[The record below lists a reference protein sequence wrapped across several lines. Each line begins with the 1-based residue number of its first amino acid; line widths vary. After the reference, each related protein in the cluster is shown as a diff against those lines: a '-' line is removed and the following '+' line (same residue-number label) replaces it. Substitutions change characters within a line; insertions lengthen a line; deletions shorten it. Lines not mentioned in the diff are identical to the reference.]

1 MTRKRFTKLLMAHG
15 YSRNEANRIAEEIS
29 ANGKTYAEG
38 YAEFLEFTERFAVG
52 LSDTVERVSKIIA
65 KTAQAL
71 GEAIAAFSKAYHERM
86 AAD

>member
-1 MTRKRFTKLLMAHG
+1 MTRKRFTKLLMAQG

-38 YAEFLEFTERFAVG
+38 YVAYMECIELFSVG
-52 LSDTVERVSKIIA
+52 LSDIIERISKTIA

-71 GEAIAAFSKAYHERM
+71 GEAIVAFSKAYHESM
-86 AAD
+86 AAE